1 MVDFSVAI
9 RTYNR
14 AHRLPKLF
22 QALRSQIKTN
32 ALTWEVVVVD
42 NNSTDDTAVVIA
54 QLASTLPVP
63 VRYVFEP
70 VQGASFARLRAI
82 HETKGALIGFLD
94 DDNLPASDWVRTA
107 YDFGVRHPRAAAF
120 GSQIHGRFE
129 GPPPARFERIAAFL
143 PVVERDH
150 DVCFTAGQRRLSNL
164 VPPGAGLVIRAQ
176 AWLTDVP
183 AQLKLKGPV
192 AGSLADKGEDV
203 EALLHLKKAGWDI
216 WFHAQLHIEHLI
228 GPERLDRR
236 YLVPFF
242 QGIGRSRHLTRMVAY
257 RPALRL
263 PMTLLHFVNDARKLL
278 LYRLRH
284 RQLTFRPRRPFDM
297 ECDVVTLCEWT
308 LLRSSLFSPV
318 TSGLLRNGLPRLGSL
333 LRHPLRW
340 SLLSG
345 LLLLLLPFS
354 QMVGREASYRPHPR
368 LLPKSQGISQKRG
381 LSQSLSHGRRFSLSK
396 SNALGNRS

>member
-14 AHRLPKLF
+14 AHRLPRLF
-22 QALRSQIKTN
+22 QALRSQIRTSG
-32 ALTWEVVVVD
+32 LTWEVVVVN
-42 NNSTDDTAVVIA
+42 NNSTDDTAVVIE

-82 HETKGALIGFLD
+82 EEAKGALIGFLY
-94 DDNLPASDWVRTA
+94 DDNLPAPDWVRTA

-129 GPPPARFERIAAFL
+129 GTPPARFDRIAAFL

-150 DVCFTAGQRRLSNL
+150 DVCFTTGQRRLSNL

-176 AWLTDVP
+176 AWLADVP
-183 AQLKLKGPV
+183 AKLKLKGPV

-242 QGIGRSRHLTRMVAY
+242 RGIGRSRHLTRMVAY

-263 PMTLLHFVNDARKLL
+263 PMTLVHFANDARKLL
-278 LYRLRH
+278 LYRFRH
-284 RQLTFRPRRPFDM
+284 RQLTFRPRRQ
-297 ECDVVTLCEWT
+297 CDVVTLCEWT
-308 LLRSSLFSPV
+308 MLRSSLFSPV
-318 TSGLLRNGLPRLGSL
+318 TSGLLRNGLPG
-333 LRHPLRW
+333 LRALRRYP
-340 SLLSG
+340 LSG
-345 LLLLLLPFS
+345 SFLSWLPFVR
-354 QMVGREASYRPHPR
+354 VGGGLNGRGASSLPRPR
-368 LLPKSQGISQKRG
+368 LLPRGPSLSKEG
-381 LSQSLSHGRRFSLSK
+381 LSQGLAHSGESPLTSSP
-396 SNALGNRS
+396 NATL